1 MEKLENVINQVLILE
16 LSFDKI
22 NWHQKKNNY
31 NVNILY
37 IIKLLK
43 IDISYFSLF

>member
-1 MEKLENVINQVLILE
+1 MEKLENVINQVLIL
-16 LSFDKI
+16 KI